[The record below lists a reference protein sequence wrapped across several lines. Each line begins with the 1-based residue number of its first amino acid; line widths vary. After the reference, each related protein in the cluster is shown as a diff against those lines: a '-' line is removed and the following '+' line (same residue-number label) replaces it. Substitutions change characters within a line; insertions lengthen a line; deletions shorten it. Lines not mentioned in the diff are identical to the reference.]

1 MFIKKKKWNYGLKS
15 QLSSTKSVSLA
26 HYSVFFFF
34 LIYIYIYINNSIGTI
49 RGENS
54 NLRRFENIKRCVN

>member
-26 HYSVFFFF
+26 HYNVYIY
-34 LIYIYIYINNSIGTI
+34 IYIYIYINNSIGTM